1 MLAQE
6 SKYGINEQERPTLL
20 GDVDEW
26 LFHKRGSE
34 STYIIGSITVDRY
47 LTVPESKLPVV
58 RAFMQ
63 RLTGENTLN
72 DIRRDL
78 IREHG
83 VDVDVWSLYRK
94 CFRAGLIARGARAP
108 VGDIQGSSATL
119 IRVPI
124 GRLLCLLQ
132 RASFVARPMLWTAA
146 VLIVLALIAVLGDSS
161 LLRLA
166 ADSTVAGSSVLR
178 NVWLTLMIG
187 CVSVLAH
194 ELSHC
199 LAAAAWGIV
208 NGILR
213 IELYLGVIPV
223 VGLKLTGLY
232 TLPANGRL
240 AVWGAGV
247 VANLALVGAAVL
259 LLKTVLPGSATLELA
274 LTINWLLAVFNL
286 IPVLTTD
293 GYFILSTLVKDSNVR
308 VRAWDWV
315 CNPLQ
320 RDRERPSWFVLL
332 YVIATGCLLL
342 STLLHLALR
351 IAYAQSAYP
360 LLEST
365 LSALVLALC
374 VVMLWRT
381 ICRKEESQ

>member
-1 MLAQE
+1 M
-6 SKYGINEQERPTLL
+6 
-20 GDVDEW
+20 
-26 LFHKRGSE
+26 H
-34 STYIIGSITVDRY
+34 
-47 LTVPESKLPVV
+47 
-58 RAFMQ
+58 

-83 VDVDVWSLYRK
+83 LEVDVFSLYRK
-94 CFRAGLIARGARAP
+94 FFRAGLLARDARAAS
-108 VGDIQGSSATL
+108 GDIQESSATL
-119 IRVPI
+119 IRVRI
-124 GRLLCLLQ
+124 DRLLCLLQ
-132 RASFVARPMLWTAA
+132 RASFVARPLLWIAA
-146 VLIVLALIAVLGDSS
+146 ALIVLALLAVLGDSS

-166 ADSTVAGSSVLR
+166 ADSPFPGPSILG
-178 NVWLTLMIG
+178 NIWLSLLIG

-199 LAAAAWGIV
+199 FAAAAWGIV

-223 VGLKLTGLY
+223 IGLKLTGLY

-240 AVWGAGV
+240 AVWSAGV
-247 VANLALVGAAVL
+247 VANLALVGTAAL

-293 GYFILSTLVKDSNVR
+293 GYFLLSTLVKDSNVR

-315 CNPLQ
+315 RGPFR
-320 RDRERPSWFVLL
+320 RDRERPSWFVLF
-332 YVIATGCLLL
+332 YMIATGCLLL

-351 IAYAQSAYP
+351 IAYTQSRYP

-365 LSALVLALC
+365 LSGLLLAFC